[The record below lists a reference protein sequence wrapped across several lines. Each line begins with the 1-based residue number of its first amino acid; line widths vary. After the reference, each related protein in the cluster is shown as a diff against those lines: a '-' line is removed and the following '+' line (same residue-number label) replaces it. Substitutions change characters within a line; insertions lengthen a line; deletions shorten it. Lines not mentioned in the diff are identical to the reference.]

1 MRIVSL
7 LLAAAVALAGCSRG
21 VESPDT
27 SINKFS
33 DPTLVKIADLQ
44 DRRQTDS
51 LLVYLTHER
60 AVYRQ
65 AAALAFASVQDSA
78 AVEKLGASLKDA
90 DVSVRLAAA
99 FALGQTVS
107 RGSAQILLGF
117 AHEKD
122 DSVRSAM
129 LEAYGKVAARYKAI
143 EDPKAFHDTT
153 KLGAAMAWS
162 LYRAAVRN
170 KVDTAFSVIPYN
182 LLNAGTPAW
191 ARFGAAQYFSRPT
204 IPVGKYTDRLVA
216 AAQHDPNA
224 LVRIAAT
231 LALKKAKADTIV
243 NVLTDIVT
251 SDKDYRV
258 RISAV
263 RALQSVA
270 PERSWPALQTA
281 LLDKSAQVQVAASE
295 ILIEVAAKPQA
306 AMITEAARAAKDARV
321 KANLYEA
328 ALVAGAGEK
337 VLQEVI
343 ALAKEEKNPYHKA
356 FLLRALGKSLSAYT
370 FLHQQLLAADT
381 PVVRSTAAEALTY
394 LNEHKD
400 FSAKLKPVFAALYK
414 DAINTGDAAVI
425 GIIAAVLAD
434 STRGYKQVMKD
445 FSFLRDARAKLSL
458 PRDNEAIQPL
468 EAALA
473 HFEGRKAAAVKNEF
487 NHPID
492 WALVKTIKRDQQVRI
507 QTTKGDIVV
516 RLFVEE
522 APGSVANFVSLVQ
535 QGYFNKKFFH
545 RVVPNFVIQAGC
557 NRGDGW
563 GSEDYSVRSEF
574 SGRRYTTGSVGFA
587 SAGKDTEGT
596 QWFIT
601 HSPTPHL
608 DGRYSI
614 FAEVVSGMDVVD
626 AVEVGDQ
633 IVEVALVP

>member
-1 MRIVSL
+1 MRIVSF

-51 LLVYLTHER
+51 LLVYLAHDN
-60 AVYRQ
+60 AGYRQ

-99 FALGQTVS
+99 YALGQTAS
-107 RGSAQILLGF
+107 RGSAQLLMGF
-117 AHEKD
+117 MNEKD
-122 DSVRSAM
+122 DSVRAVM
-129 LEAYGKVAARYKAI
+129 LEAYGKVATRYKAI
-143 EDPKAFHDTT
+143 EDPKAFHDTS
-153 KLGAAMAWS
+153 KLGSAMAWS
-162 LYRAAVRN
+162 LYRTAVRN
-170 KVDTAFSVIPYN
+170 KVDTAFSIIPYN
-182 LLNAGTPAW
+182 LLVAGAPTW

-204 IPVGKYTDRLVA
+204 TPAGKYTDRLIA
-216 AAQHDPNA
+216 AAKHDSDA
-224 LVRIAAT
+224 LVRMSAA
-231 LALKKAKADTIV
+231 LALKKAKADTV
-243 NVLTDIVT
+243 VQVLTGIVA
-251 SDKDYRV
+251 SEKDYRV
-258 RISAV
+258 RVSAV
-263 RALQSVA
+263 RALQAFPLSQ
-270 PERSWPALQTA
+270 SWPALQAA
-281 LLDKSAQVQVAASE
+281 LLDNSVQVQVAASE
-295 ILIEVAAKPQA
+295 VMIEVAAKPQA
-306 AMITEAARAAKDARV
+306 TVIAEAARAAKNARV

-328 ALVAGAGEK
+328 TLVAGGN
-337 VLQEVI
+337 VLQEVMD
-343 ALAKEEKNPYHKA
+343 LAKKETDPYHKA
-356 FLLRALGKSLSAYT
+356 FLLRALGKSLHAYT

-381 PVVRSTAAEALTY
+381 PVVRSTAAEALVY

-400 FSAKLKPVFAALYK
+400 FSPTLKPVFATLYR
-414 DAINTGDAAVI
+414 DAISTGDAAVI
-425 GIIAAVLAD
+425 GTVAAVLAD
-434 STRGYKQVMKD
+434 STRGYKQVIKD

-473 HFEGRKAAAVKNEF
+473 HFEGRKASSVKNEF

-563 GSEDYSVRSEF
+563 GSEDYSIRSEF

-614 FAEVVSGMDVVD
+614 FAEVVSGMGVVD

>member
-1 MRIVSL
+1 MRIVSF
-7 LLAAAVALAGCSRG
+7 LLAATVVLAGCTRG
-21 VESPDT
+21 VETPDT

-33 DPTLVKIADLQ
+33 DATLVKIADLQ

-51 LLVYLTHER
+51 LLVYLAHDN

-65 AAALAFASVQDSA
+65 AAALAFASVQDSV
-78 AVEKLGASLKDA
+78 AVEKLGARLKDA

-99 FALGQTVS
+99 YALGQTVS
-107 RGSAQILLGF
+107 RGSAQLLLGF
-117 AHEKD
+117 MTEKD
-122 DSVRSAM
+122 DSVRAVM
-129 LEAYGKVAARYKAI
+129 LEAYGKVATRYTAI

-153 KLGAAMAWS
+153 KLGSAMAWS
-162 LYRAAVRN
+162 LYRTAVRN
-170 KVDTAFSVIPYN
+170 KVDTAFSIIPYN
-182 LLNAGTPAW
+182 LLEAGVPAW

-204 IPVGKYTDRLVA
+204 TPAGKYSDRLVTA
-216 AAQHDPNA
+216 AKRDRDA
-224 LVRIAAT
+224 LVRMSAA
-231 LALKKAKADTIV
+231 LALKKANADTIV
-243 NVLTDIVT
+243 KVLTDIIS

-258 RISAV
+258 RVSAV
-263 RALQSVA
+263 RALQA
-270 PERSWPALQTA
+270 FPFEQSWPALQAA
-281 LLDKSAQVQVAASE
+281 LLDDSQQVQVAASE
-295 ILIEVAAKPQA
+295 VMIEVAANPQA
-306 AMITEAARAAKDARV
+306 TVITEAARAAKNARV

-328 ALVAGAGEK
+328 ALVAGVGDK
-337 VLQEVI
+337 VLQEVMD
-343 ALAKEEKNPYHKA
+343 LAKKETDPYHKA
-356 FLLRALGKSLSAYT
+356 FLLRALGKSLNAYT

-381 PVVRSTAAEALTY
+381 PVVRSTAAEALAY

-400 FSAKLKPVFAALYK
+400 FSPKLKPVFATLYK

-425 GIIAAVLAD
+425 GTVATVLAD
-434 STRGYKQVMKD
+434 SALGYKQVIKD

-473 HFEGRKAAAVKNEF
+473 HFEGRKAPAVKNEF

-507 QTTKGDIVV
+507 KTTKGDIVV

-535 QGYFNKKFFH
+535 QGYFDKKFFH

-563 GSEDYSVRSEF
+563 GSEDYSIRSEF

-608 DGRYSI
+608 DGRYAI
-614 FAEVVSGMDVVD
+614 FAEVVSGMDVVN

>member
-1 MRIVSL
+1 MRIVSFS
-7 LLAAAVALAGCSRG
+7 LAAAVALAGCTRG

-27 SINKFS
+27 SVNKFT
-33 DPTLVKIADLQ
+33 DPVFVKIADLQ

-51 LLVYLTHER
+51 LLVYLAHDH
-60 AVYRQ
+60 AGYRQ

-90 DVSVRLAAA
+90 EVSVRLAAA
-99 FALGQTVS
+99 YALGQTVS
-107 RGSAQILLGF
+107 RGSAQLLSGF
-117 AHEKD
+117 IHEKD
-122 DSVRSAM
+122 DSVRAVM
-129 LEAYGKVAARYKAI
+129 LEAYGKVAARYKAL
-143 EDPKAFHDTT
+143 EDPQAFRDTT
-153 KLGAAMAWS
+153 TLGSAMVWS

-170 KVDTAFSVIPYN
+170 KVDTTYSVIPYN
-182 LLNAGTPAW
+182 LLEAGAPTW

-204 IPVGKYTDRLVA
+204 TPAGRYTDRLIA
-216 AAQHDPNA
+216 AAKHDPDA
-224 LVRIAAT
+224 LVRMSAA

-243 NVLTDIVT
+243 KVLTGIIT
-251 SDKDYRV
+251 ADKDYRV
-258 RISAV
+258 RVSAV
-263 RALQSVA
+263 RALQA
-270 PERSWPALQTA
+270 FPLEHTWPALQNA
-281 LLDKSAQVQVAASE
+281 LLDQSLQVQVAASE
-295 ILIEVAAKPQA
+295 VMIAVAAKQQA
-306 AMITEAARAAKDARV
+306 VVIAESARAARDARV

-328 ALVAGAGEK
+328 ALVAGAGDK
-337 VLQEVI
+337 VLQEVME
-343 ALAKEEKNPYHKA
+343 LAKKESDPYHKA
-356 FLLRALGKSLSAYT
+356 FLIGALGQSLTAYT

-381 PVVRSTAAEALTY
+381 PVVRSSAAEALIG
-394 LNEHKD
+394 LNDHKD
-400 FSAKLKPVFAALYK
+400 FPAKLKPVFAGLYK

-425 GIIAAVLAD
+425 GIVAGVLAD
-434 STRGYKQVMKD
+434 SALGYKQVVKD
-445 FSFLRDARAKLSL
+445 FSFLRAAREKLSL

-473 HFEGRKAAAVKNEF
+473 HFEGRKAPAVKNEF

-492 WALVKTIKRDQQVRI
+492 WALVGTIARDQKVRI

-516 RLFVEE
+516 RLLVEE
-522 APGSVANFVSLVQ
+522 APGSVANFVALLQ
-535 QGYFNKKFFH
+535 QGYFDKKFFH

-563 GSEDYSVRSEF
+563 GSEDYSIRSEF

-626 AVEVGDQ
+626 TVEVGDQ
-633 IVEVALVP
+633 IVRIALVP

>member
-1 MRIVSL
+1 MRIVSFL
-7 LLAAAVALAGCSRG
+7 LVAAVALAGCTRG

-27 SINKFS
+27 SVNKFS
-33 DPTLVKIADLQ
+33 DPILVKIAELQ

-51 LLVYLTHER
+51 LLVYLAHDN

-90 DVSVRLAAA
+90 EVAVRLAAA
-99 FALGQTVS
+99 YALGQTVS
-107 RGSAQILLGF
+107 RGSAQLLLGF
-117 AHEKD
+117 VNEKD
-122 DSVRSAM
+122 DSVKAVM
-129 LEAYGKVAARYKAI
+129 LEAYGKAALRYKVL
-143 EDPKAFHDTT
+143 EDPKAFPDTSV
-153 KLGAAMAWS
+153 LSPAMAWS

-182 LLNAGTPAW
+182 LLEVRTTMW

-204 IPVGKYTDRLVA
+204 TPAGRYTDRLVA
-216 AAQHDPNA
+216 AAKHDA
-224 LVRIAAT
+224 EAVVRMAAT
-231 LALKKAKADTIV
+231 LALKKAKADTILQ
-243 NVLTDIVT
+243 VLTGIVT
-251 SDKDYRV
+251 AEADYRV
-258 RISAV
+258 RVSAV
-263 RALQSVA
+263 RAMQAFPLQH
-270 PERSWPALQTA
+270 SWPALQIS
-281 LLDKSAQVQVAASE
+281 LLDKSLQVQVAASE
-295 ILIEVAAKPQA
+295 VMIEVAAKPQA
-306 AMITEAARAAKDARV
+306 AVIAAAARAAKDARV

-328 ALVAGAGEK
+328 ALVAGAGDN
-337 VLQEVI
+337 VLQELI
-343 ALAKEEKNPYHKA
+343 GLAKTTTNPYHKA
-356 FLLRALGKSLSAYT
+356 FLVRALGQSLTAYT
-370 FLHQQLLAADT
+370 FLQEQILAADT
-381 PVVRSTAAEALTY
+381 PVVRSTAAEALVN
-394 LNEHKD
+394 LNDHKD

-425 GIIAAVLAD
+425 GIVADVLAD
-434 STRGYKQVMKD
+434 STMGYKQIVKD
-445 FSFLRDARAKLSL
+445 FSFLRTAREKLSL

-473 HFEGRKAAAVKNEF
+473 LFEGRKAPAVKNEF

-492 WALVKTIKRDQQVRI
+492 WALVKTIARDQKVRI

-516 RLFVEE
+516 RMLVDE

-563 GSEDYSVRSEF
+563 GSEDYSIRSEF

-614 FAEVVSGMDVVD
+614 FAEVVTGMDIVH

-633 IVEVALVP
+633 IVRIALVP